1 MVKLL
6 RKFVPVLLLVGLGAA
21 GPLAA
26 LQAPVELTVMTHDSF
41 NVSEEVLA
49 GFEEESGIRVRILRA
64 GDTGTMINQAILSRR
79 NPLGDV
85 LYGIDNTFLTRAL
98 DADLFIPYESP
109 LLEDVPA
116 EFILDAQ
123 HRVTPIDYGD
133 VCLNYDKAYFAERE
147 LPLPTSFEDLLKPEY
162 RGLLIVENPATSSP
176 GLAFLLATIERF
188 GSGAEDETE
197 GEDAYTYLD
206 FWADLVANDVL
217 VVDSWSDAYYG
228 DFSATGQGARPL
240 VVSYASSPPA
250 EVYFAEETP
259 EDAPTGSITA
269 DGMCFRQIEFAGILA
284 GTPHV
289 KEAQRFIDFL
299 LSREFQEDMPLQMF
313 VFPVNIQ
320 AELPEVFVEYAAM
333 PDEPVYMD
341 SETIAAHRE
350 EWIEAWADTVLR

>member
-1 MVKLL
+1 
-6 RKFVPVLLLVGLGAA
+6 
-21 GPLAA
+21 
-26 LQAPVELTVMTHDSF
+26 
-41 NVSEEVLA
+41 
-49 GFEEESGIRVRILRA
+49 
-64 GDTGTMINQAILSRR
+64 
-79 NPLGDV
+79 
-85 LYGIDNTFLTRAL
+85 
-98 DADLFIPYESP
+98 
-109 LLEDVPA
+109 
-116 EFILDAQ
+116 
-123 HRVTPIDYGD
+123 
-133 VCLNYDKAYFAERE
+133 
-147 LPLPTSFEDLLKPEY
+147 
-162 RGLLIVENPATSSP
+162 
-176 GLAFLLATIERF
+176 LLATIEQF
-188 GSGAEDETE
+188 GSGAEDEAE
-197 GEDAYTYLD
+197 GKDAYTYLD

-228 DFSATGQGARPL
+228 EFSATGQGARPL

-259 EDAPTGSITA
+259 DDAPTGSITA